1 MKGFWRLMAYIKK
14 YKSYVFL
21 NILCNIL
28 MALFMVVSIPA
39 IIPFFNILFQ
49 NDQGQVTPP
58 SESLGFSN
66 MLEYAEYYFSQMI
79 VNYGQDKALM
89 YVCFIVVGLF
99 FLKNLFRYLSLFFMS
114 IIRNGMARDLRQ
126 NLFKKY
132 VTLPLGFFSNER
144 KGDLISRMASD
155 VQEIEWS
162 ILNVLEVTFR
172 EPIVVI
178 GSLAFMIYVSPGLT
192 VFVFLLILFTA
203 IIIGGVSRSLKRRS
217 SEAQSRLGNLVSQV
231 EETLSGLRIIKGF
244 NASEYQEQKFGN
256 ENNSDR
262 KIITRILWQRD
273 LSSPLSEFLGISV
286 VALLMWYGSRKVFAN
301 EIDAAT
307 FFAFLFAFYN
317 VINPAKAFSTAY
329 YKIQKGLAAVDRIDN
344 ILYTEDSIQEIDNA
358 SSIST
363 LEKNIHFQEV
373 SFKYNLD
380 GDWILNDINLKI
392 EKGEVVALVGP
403 SGSGKS
409 TLVDLLPR
417 FYDAINGEISIDGVD
432 IRKYKIHDLR
442 SLMGIVSQE
451 AILFNDTI
459 YNNIVFGLKGVSK
472 EAVKE
477 AAKVAHAHDFIME
490 TDNGYQTN
498 IGDRGLKLSG
508 GQRQRITIAR
518 AILRNPPILI
528 LDEATSALDSESEKL
543 VQKALAEVMKNRT
556 AIVIAHRLSTIQ
568 HADRIVVVKDGKIIE
583 QGSHKDLMNK
593 KGEYNKFVA
602 LQAF

>member
-1 MKGFWRLMAYIKK
+1 MKGFWRLMGYIKK

-49 NDQGQVTPP
+49 NDQGQVAQPIEP
-58 SESLGFSN
+58 LGFSN
-66 MLEYAEYYFSQMI
+66 ILEYAKFYFSQLI
-79 VNYGQDKALM
+79 VAYGQDKALL
-89 YVCFIVVGLF
+89 YVCLIVVGLF

-192 VFVFLLILFTA
+192 LFVFLLIIFTA
-203 IIIGGVSRSLKRRS
+203 VIIGGVSRSLKRRS

-244 NASEYQEQKFGN
+244 NASHYQEEKFSN
-256 ENNSDR
+256 ENNSYR

-273 LSSPLSEFLGISV
+273 LSSPLSEFLGIGV
-286 VALLMWYGSRKVFAN
+286 VALLMWYGSRKVFSN

-329 YKIQKGLAAVDRIDN
+329 YKIQKGLAAVDRIDK
-344 ILYTEDSIQEIDNA
+344 ILYTEDSIQEIENPQN
-358 SSIST
+358 ISN
-363 LEKNIHFQEV
+363 LEEGIHFNLV
-373 SFKYNLD
+373 SFKYNPD
-380 GDWILNDINLKI
+380 GDWVLKDIDLKI
-392 EKGEVVALVGP
+392 KKGEVVALVGP

-417 FYDAINGEISIDGVD
+417 FYDPLEGDILIDD
-432 IRKYKIHDLR
+432 TEIRKYKIHDLR

-459 YNNIVFGLKGVSK
+459 YNNIVFGLEGATK
-472 EAVKE
+472 ESVEE
-477 AAKVAHAHDFIME
+477 AAEVAHAHEFIME
-490 TDNGYQTN
+490 TENGYQTN

-583 QGSHKDLMNK
+583 QGSHEDLMNK

>member
-256 ENNSDR
+256 ENNSYR

>member
-14 YKSYVFL
+14 YKTYVFL

-49 NDQGQVTPP
+49 NDKTQVSQP
-58 SESLGFSN
+58 EEALGFSN
-66 MLEYAEYYFSQMI
+66 ILEYAKFYFSDLIAQ
-79 VNYGQDKALM
+79 YGQDKALM
-89 YVCFIVVGLF
+89 YVCVIVVGLF
-99 FLKNLFRYLSLFFMS
+99 FLKNLFRYLSLVFMA

-178 GSLAFMIYVSPGLT
+178 GSLGFMIYVSPSLT
-192 VFVFLLILFTA
+192 LFVFLLIIFTA
-203 IIIGGVSRSLKRRS
+203 VIIGGVSRSLKKRS
-217 SEAQSRLGNLVSQV
+217 SEAQTRLGNLVSQV

-244 NASEYQEQKFGN
+244 NASKYQEEKFAN
-256 ENNSDR
+256 ENNSYR
-262 KIITRILWQRD
+262 SIITRILWQKD

-286 VALLMWYGSRKVFAN
+286 VALLMWYGSRKVFAS

-329 YKIQKGLAAVDRIDN
+329 YKIQKGLAAVDRIDK
-344 ILYTEDSIQEIDNA
+344 ILYTEDSIQEVSNA
-358 SSIST
+358 AKIESLKDQIKF
-363 LEKNIHFQEV
+363 EDV
-373 SFKYNLD
+373 SFKYNED
-380 GDWILNDINLKI
+380 GDLVLKNI
-392 EKGEVVALVGP
+392 DLEIRKGEVVALVGP

-417 FYDAINGEISIDGVD
+417 FYDVLQGKILIDGKD
-432 IRKYKIHDLR
+432 LREYKIHDLR

-451 AILFNDTI
+451 AILFNDSI
-459 YNNIVFGLKGVSK
+459 YNNIVFGLEGVSK
-472 EAVKE
+472 SEVEE
-477 AAKVAHAHDFIME
+477 AAKVAHAHDFILE
-490 TDNGYQTN
+490 TEQGYDTN
-498 IGDRGLKLSG
+498 IGDRGVKLSG
-508 GQRQRITIAR
+508 GQRQRLTIAR

-543 VQKALAEVMKNRT
+543 VQSALGEVMKNRT

-568 HADRIVVVKDGKIIE
+568 HANRIVVIKDGEIIE
-583 QGSHKDLMNK
+583 QGSHDDLMNE